1 MKNLG
6 IMGLLKQF
14 QDVQEEM
21 NRMKQE
27 LASKKVT
34 ATSGGGMVEVTAN
47 GRKKILDIKIEPEVF
62 EMNDKEMLEDLIAA
76 AVNLALEK
84 ADEMA
89 NEEMNKIAGGML
101 GNLPDG
107 LKIPGFNT

>member
-14 QDVQEEM
+14 QEVQEEM

-47 GRKKILDIKIEPEVF
+47 GRQKILDIKIDPEVL
-62 EMNDKEMLEDLIAA
+62 EMNDKEMLEDLIVA

-84 ADEMA
+84 ASDLA
-89 NEEMNKIAGGML
+89 SEEMNKIAGGVL
-101 GNLPDG
+101 SNLPEG